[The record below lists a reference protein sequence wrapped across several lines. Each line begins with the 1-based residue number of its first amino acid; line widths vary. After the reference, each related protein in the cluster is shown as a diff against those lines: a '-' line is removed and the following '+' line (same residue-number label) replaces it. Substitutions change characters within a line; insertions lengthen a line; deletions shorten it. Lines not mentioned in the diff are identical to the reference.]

1 MKAKDTV
8 MGDNDTVY
16 IAENGTAYT
25 IAILKSQCVSN
36 VNPKWVNE
44 NIDLIREAQAAMS
57 FRAGIKE
64 GYNAGL
70 DDATHDVYNAV
81 FDDGKQAGIKE
92 VVEWVMSHQDGF
104 MAGQDVQVVAGNEC
118 TYGNT
123 SHLLVRWLEWQSK
136 LEEWEIA

>member
-70 DDATHDVYNAV
+70 DDATHDAYNAGL
-81 FDDGKQAGIKE
+81 DEGKQVSTEAVRGVLDYVESMFPELESTYWQGKNWKRFRKE
-92 VVEWVMSHQDGF
+92 QALSEG
-104 MAGQDVQVVAGNEC
+104 
-118 TYGNT
+118 
-123 SHLLVRWLEWQSK
+123 K
-136 LEEWEIA
+136 

>member
-1 MKAKDTV
+1 MKAEDIKWCPQHGYPLPCTKCGMPLSQLQQKEISFKAGADEEAKQ
-8 MGDNDTVY
+8 G
-16 IAENGTAYT
+16 IARCSMTYDDG
-25 IAILKSQCVSN
+25 K
-36 VNPKWVNE
+36 
-44 NIDLIREAQAAMS
+44 
-57 FRAGIKE
+57 RAGI
-64 GYNAGL
+64 N
-70 DDATHDVYNAV
+70 
-81 FDDGKQAGIKE
+81 E